1 MDSKDIAAILP
12 GTGDKAICLV
22 VGAAGFVGKHL
33 LSRLVEDGCYEIFA
47 TKLDFETIDTTELP
61 GVRVVD
67 LDITKKEPVGK
78 VLSDIRPDVIFHL
91 AAQSSVALSFQ
102 KPELTMQINILG
114 SLHLMEAMRQH
125 CPEATAV
132 LIGSAEQYG
141 PVPQE
146 RQPVRETEYP
156 KPVSPYAISKTAVES
171 LATLYAG
178 SYGLRLI
185 MVRAFNHIGPGQL
198 PLFVVSDF
206 ARQIAVIE
214 KGIAE
219 PVIEVG
225 NLTARRDFTDV
236 RDIVRGYTLLARTGR
251 PGEIYN
257 IGSGSSIA
265 VEDVLKTL
273 LTLSDTPIE
282 VRVDPRKFRPTDV
295 PEFVADITKIK
306 TDTSWR
312 PEIPLS
318 QSLSDTLTYWRKN
331 V

>member
-1 MDSKDIAAILP
+1 MDSKDKAANIP
-12 GTGDKAICLV
+12 GAGDKTKCLV

-33 LSRLVEDGCYEIFA
+33 LSRLVADGCYDIYA
-47 TKLDFETIDTTELP
+47 TKLDFETIDTTDLP
-61 GVRVVD
+61 GVQILD
-67 LDITKKEPVGK
+67 LDITKKEQVTNALTTVHPG
-78 VLSDIRPDVIFHL
+78 VIFHL

-102 KPELTMQINILG
+102 KPELTMQINVMG
-114 SLHLMEAMRQH
+114 SLHLMEAIREI

-141 PVPQE
+141 PVPPE

-171 LATLYAG
+171 MSSLYAK

-198 PLFVVSDF
+198 PIFVVSDF
-206 ARQIAVIE
+206 ARQIARIE
-214 KGIAE
+214 KGLAE

-225 NLTARRDFTDV
+225 NLTAKRDFTDV

-265 VEDVLKTL
+265 VEEVLKTL
-273 LTLSDTPIE
+273 LTLSPTPIE
-282 VRVDPRKFRPTDV
+282 VRIDPKKFRPTDV
-295 PEFVADITKIK
+295 PEFVADITKIQ